1 MSEFDNVP
9 QRRKPG
15 PKPLEAPA
23 FAQHGNVNARTLNT
37 ADLPL
42 GQIGDAIFKEGT
54 NERVNDDTIIA
65 VDRAL
70 EDDYTLALKMAEEP
84 VTIMIEPSQEENAPI
99 VVDCW
104 VNGKGAEV
112 LDPLSGKWMELGCLP
127 IGGAITTKRKYVEVL
142 ARAKITNIRTAHDDM
157 NVADPQN
164 RVIRNTSRK
173 SVFSVIHD
181 ANPKSREWL
190 TRLIADRA

>member
-23 FAQHGNVNARTLNT
+23 FAQHGHVNARTLNT

-42 GQIGDAIFKEGT
+42 GQAPDIDMDGPLVRGEAILP
-54 NERVNDDTIIA
+54 VDTPL
-65 VDRAL
+65 VDEYTAAL
-70 EDDYTLALKMAEEP
+70 AMAEEP
-84 VTIMIEPSQEENAPI
+84 VTIMIEPSPEENAPI

-112 LDPLSGKWMELGCLP
+112 LDPRSGKWMELGCLP
-127 IGGAITTKRKYVEVL
+127 IGGAITTKRKYVEVI
-142 ARAKITNIRTAHDDM
+142 ARAKIEVHRTMHDDM
-157 NVADPQN
+157 SAANPN
-164 RVIRNTSRK
+164 NYLRTSTSRK
-173 SVFSVIHD
+173 AVFSVIHD

>member
-1 MSEFDNVP
+1 MSEIDNVP

-23 FAQHGNVNARTLNT
+23 FAQHGHVNARTLNT

-42 GQIGDAIFKEGT
+42 GQNPDIVMDDKW
-54 NERVNDDTIIA
+54 ERGESIVA
-65 VDRAL
+65 VDTPLVDEYTQAL
-70 EDDYTLALKMAEEP
+70 AMAEEP

-112 LDPLSGKWMELGCLP
+112 WDPLSNKWMELGCLP

-142 ARAKITNIRTAHDDM
+142 ARAKIEGIRTAHDDM

-164 RVIRNTSRK
+164 RVVRNLSRK
-173 SVFSVIHD
+173 AVFSVIHD

-190 TRLIADRA
+190 TRLIADRS